1 MELSG
6 TTPNLRR
13 IDLKHLAILKST
25 QFDERPRIESFGC
38 VGSESVEEARGAMT
52 SRTGIYSSS

>member
-1 MELSG
+1 MESSG
-6 TTPNLRR
+6 TTPNSRR
-13 IDLKHLAILKST
+13 IDPKHLAILKST

-38 VGSESVEEARGAMT
+38 VGLESVEEARGAMN